1 MELVY
6 FIVALV
12 VLGVLY
18 SRMIRR
24 EEPSA
29 IGKAQAVVPVVFGV
43 LSLLPSVALA
53 ILGSFVLTKT
63 GYEGERL
70 PLLIRSFN
78 SAFIAAGLPEETV
91 KLLMMLLA
99 LRVFRSKVRNVY
111 EYILIGAAVGFGFTL
126 LEEFFYGSGS
136 VLTGIIR
143 FLLIGMHMVFGI
155 IMAKHLGT
163 AKYNRYVRITGRGS
177 AAKEYFLAFVIP
189 LLLHTAHDTFTVS
202 NRFLDAGDD
211 TTQMIGLVLS
221 FATLIVM
228 FAVQLKVLLRL
239 RRDTA
244 HYCEMVF

>member
-12 VLGVLY
+12 VLGILY

-43 LSLLPSVALA
+43 LSMLPSVALA
-53 ILGSFVLTKT
+53 ILGSFVLKKA
-63 GYEGERL
+63 GYEAERL

-78 SAFIAAGLPEETV
+78 AAFIGAGLPEETV
-91 KLLMMLLA
+91 KLLMILLA

-136 VLTGIIR
+136 VLTAIIR
-143 FLLIGMHMVFGI
+143 FLLVGMHMVLGI
-155 IMAKHLGT
+155 IMAKHLGL
-163 AKYNRYVRITGRGS
+163 ARYGKISGKGS
-177 AAKEYFLAFVIP
+177 ASKEYFLAFAVP
-189 LLLHTAHDTFTVS
+189 VFLHTAHDTFTVS

-211 TTQMIGLVLS
+211 TMQMIGLVLS

-244 HYCEMVF
+244 HYCEMGF

>member
-12 VLGVLY
+12 VLGILY

-43 LSLLPSVALA
+43 LSMLPSVALA
-53 ILGSFVLTKT
+53 ILGSFVLKKA
-63 GYEGERL
+63 GYEAERL

-143 FLLIGMHMVFGI
+143 FLLIGMHMVLGI
-155 IMAKHLGT
+155 IMAKHLGL
-163 AKYNRYVRITGRGS
+163 ARYVRITGRGS

-211 TTQMIGLVLS
+211 TMQMIGLVLS

>member
-53 ILGSFVLTKT
+53 ILGSFVLTKA

-91 KLLMMLLA
+91 QLLMMLLA

-143 FLLIGMHMVFGI
+143 FLLIGMHMVLGI
-155 IMAKHLGT
+155 IMAKHLGL
-163 AKYNRYVRITGRGS
+163 ARYVRITGRGS

-211 TTQMIGLVLS
+211 TMQMIGLVLS

>member
-43 LSLLPSVALA
+43 LSMLPSVALA
-53 ILGSFVLTKT
+53 ILGSFVLKKA

-155 IMAKHLGT
+155 IMAKHLGL
-163 AKYNRYVRITGRGS
+163 ARYVRITGRGS

>member
-53 ILGSFVLTKT
+53 ILGSFVLTKA

-143 FLLIGMHMVFGI
+143 FLLIGMHMVLGI
-155 IMAKHLGT
+155 IMAKHLGL
-163 AKYNRYVRITGRGS
+163 ARYVRITGRGS

-211 TTQMIGLVLS
+211 TMQMIGLVLS

>member
-53 ILGSFVLTKT
+53 MLGSFILKKA
-63 GYEGERL
+63 GYEAERL

-155 IMAKHLGT
+155 IMAKHLGL
-163 AKYNRYVRITGRGS
+163 ARYVRITGRGS

>member
-53 ILGSFVLTKT
+53 ILGSFVLTKA

-155 IMAKHLGT
+155 IMAKHLGL
-163 AKYNRYVRITGRGS
+163 ARYVRITGRGS

>member
-53 ILGSFVLTKT
+53 ILGSFILKKA
-63 GYEGERL
+63 GYEAERL

-155 IMAKHLGT
+155 IMAKHLGL
-163 AKYNRYVRITGRGS
+163 ARYVRITGRGS

>member
-53 ILGSFVLTKT
+53 ILGSFVLKKA
-63 GYEGERL
+63 GYEAERL

-78 SAFIAAGLPEETV
+78 AAFIAAGLPEETV
-91 KLLMMLLA
+91 KLLMILLA

-155 IMAKHLGT
+155 IMAKHLGL
-163 AKYNRYVRITGRGS
+163 ARYVRITGRGS

-202 NRFLDAGDD
+202 NRFLDAGYD

>member
-43 LSLLPSVALA
+43 LSMLPSVALA
-53 ILGSFVLTKT
+53 ILGSFVLTKA

-155 IMAKHLGT
+155 IMAKYLGL
-163 AKYNRYVRITGRGS
+163 ARYVRITGRGS
-177 AAKEYFLAFVIP
+177 VAKEYFLAFVIP

>member
-43 LSLLPSVALA
+43 LSMLPSVALA
-53 ILGSFVLTKT
+53 ILGSFVLTKA

-91 KLLMMLLA
+91 KLLMILLA

-155 IMAKHLGT
+155 IMAKHLGL
-163 AKYNRYVRITGRGS
+163 ARYVRITGRGS
-177 AAKEYFLAFVIP
+177 VAKEYFLAFVIP

>member
-12 VLGVLY
+12 VLGILY

-53 ILGSFVLTKT
+53 ILGSFVLTKA

-155 IMAKHLGT
+155 IMAKHLGL
-163 AKYNRYVRITGRGS
+163 ARYVRITGRGS